1 MNLLDKIAYDTG
13 GYTVQEILSSFC
25 KKILEIIDLVN
36 KNEEVCDD
44 AHTLIENI
52 RNEVVPELVEDI
64 MKELQDDGYFDSL
77 VNVTLIEQLRTELTT
92 LLNQTITDFTT
103 RLDNFDSQLDNIL
116 NKKLKFK
123 EMQNNALVKAY
134 KKILANELFSIC
146 CYGDSLTYGTDNWSE
161 DRITPAT
168 TPIPNGSVHTET
180 RGSKQYPSVLEEKL
194 NSVYGSGK
202 VSVINR
208 GYGGDYVESALTRW
222 LPKTHPAGTDIC
234 IMGYGT
240 NDSRSPNC
248 PYAGDVEKFLKYYRE
263 LIEIELLNGSAVV
276 LLTPP
281 KMRQGDDVNVQSF
294 DLAVQHLAKE
304 YNIPLIIGDEL
315 LSNYDV
321 SYMSDRTHPNGKGY
335 EIMGTIIAS
344 CFIGNGI
351 FDKIK
356 VSDNSTL
363 LTRKQ
368 IDSIFFNS
376 NVAKISSQYY
386 ETPQEIEL
394 SKGIAIQLTAG
405 NKATYSFYAE
415 KELIVIPCLNIN
427 YEDSIAKLTLDF
439 GVNQPSKSFTTYP
452 DYKYNVQNRDILP
465 STVQYNKAGTGSA
478 SRIFLKEIIKNNL
491 DKLTISKKGWH
502 TITIEAVGNRISLA
516 GLLFLPI
523 EYFEFL
529 SKYGGNIDGPIS
541 LTGGINSL
549 ESIIVGDDLTT
560 AYKSVGVKRILNSKK
575 YRISCGVV
583 NKNDGGAFGLA
594 LNEDGTDIARL
605 DIDKTTVAFNED
617 NTKDLGKP
625 YFRFKDIYAT
635 NGVVNTSDRN
645 YKKDIIRTTLG
656 LDFINKLKP
665 VDFKFIENTSNRIH
679 TGLIAQDVEE
689 VLRDNDRA
697 MLIKSKFIDEETGE
711 EKEIYALRYNELI
724 APLIKSIQELSER
737 IRWLESGR

>member
-1 MNLLDKIAYDTG
+1 MINKKMISVKLNNSRFSAYDNLEFELKELER
-13 GYTVQEILSSFC
+13 EILKQLKEKKVGKSNGDFDSS
-25 KKILEIIDLVN
+25 V
-36 KNEEVCDD
+36 
-44 AHTLIENI
+44 IEN
-52 RNEVVPELVEDI
+52 
-64 MKELQDDGYFDSL
+64 
-77 VNVTLIEQLRTELTT
+77 LRTELTT
-92 LLNQTITDFTT
+92 LLNNAITDFTT
-103 RLDNFDSQLDNIL
+103 RLDNFDSHLDNIL

-208 GYGGDYVESALTRW
+208 GYGGDYVESALFRW

-321 SYMSDRTHPNGKGY
+321 SYMSDKTHPNGKGY

-452 DYKYNVQNRDILP
+452 DYEYNVQNRDILP

-594 LNEDGTDIARL
+594 LNEEGTDIARL
-605 DIDKTTVAFNED
+605 DIDKTSASFNED
-617 NTKDLGKP
+617 NTKDLGKS
-625 YFRFKDIYAT
+625 YFRFKDIYAS
-635 NGVVNTSDRN
+635 NGVINTSDRN

-737 IRWLESGR
+737 IRWLESDR

>member
-36 KNEEVCDD
+36 KNEEVCDESR
-44 AHTLIENI
+44 TILENI
-52 RNEVVPELVEDI
+52 RNEVVPDLVDDI

-208 GYGGDYVESALTRW
+208 GYGGDYVESALSRW

-737 IRWLESGR
+737 IRWLESDR

>member
-13 GYTVQEILSSFC
+13 GYTVQEILSSFS

-36 KNEEVCDD
+36 NNEEVCDE
-44 AHTLIENI
+44 AHSLIENI
-52 RNEVVPELVEDI
+52 RNEVVPDLVEDI
-64 MKELQDDGYFDSL
+64 MKELQDDGYFDNL
-77 VNVTLIEQLRTELTT
+77 VNVTLIENLRSELTT
-92 LLNQTITDFTT
+92 LLNQTITAFTT
-103 RLDNFDSQLDNIL
+103 RLDNVDSQLDNIL

-321 SYMSDRTHPNGKGY
+321 SYMSDQTHPNGKGY

-502 TITIEAVGNRISLA
+502 TITIEAIDNRISFA

-689 VLRDNDRA
+689 VLKDNDRA
-697 MLIKSKFIDEETGE
+697 MLIKSIFIDEETGE

-724 APLIKSIQELSER
+724 APLIKSVQELSEK
-737 IRWLESGR
+737 IRLLESK